1 MKDYYDVL
9 DLPITATEEQIRAR
23 YHQFVRMFHPERYA
37 DPFERA
43 YVEKKLK
50 EIHTAY
56 QVLCSPLES
65 AEFDPQVEPPPI
77 PLIEPPV
84 LDFGDLAQGS
94 KRIMEFKVSNVGGQ
108 ARSVRFISSKSHG
121 WFSITAV
128 KQLKPE
134 QRLPLLFSVTAKP
147 QRAGALNLEESWIEI
162 DMDGVIRRI
171 PMQANFTPPKP
182 LARWPYRLLSVAI
195 ICISTFIG
203 SAALHGG
210 WKLLP
215 YWPFHSNPQLAGTDA
230 IWANP
235 QNVSLPARVTS
246 TANTVSATAWAPVYS
261 ADHRQV
267 AFISDQTGTPQVF
280 VRDGY
285 SGKLRQLTQS
295 SEPKSTLS
303 WSPNG
308 QKLAF
313 IVESKASTFLE
324 IFDLQANHS
333 YQLIPKTAAGVV
345 KHFVWST
352 DGSAILFELE
362 ENSTLSLWHAD
373 LVAYQIEPYQSTN
386 HQDLTWSSTIT
397 R

>member
-9 DLPITATEEQIRAR
+9 DLPITATEEQIQAR
-23 YHQFVRMFHPERYA
+23 YRQFVRMLHPDRYA

-56 QVLCSPLES
+56 QVLCGPSERT
-65 AEFDPQVEPPPI
+65 EVDPQVEPPPI

-84 LDFGDLAQGS
+84 LDFGDLTQGS
-94 KRIMEFKVSNVGGQ
+94 KRVMEFKVSNVGGQ
-108 ARSVRFISSKSHG
+108 AQSVRFVSSKNRD
-121 WFSITAV
+121 WFSVTAV

-134 QRLPLLFSVTAKP
+134 QRLPLVFSVTAKP
-147 QRAGALNLEESWIEI
+147 QRTGALNLDENWIEI

-171 PMQANFTPPKP
+171 PMQAKFISPKP
-182 LARWPYRLLSVAI
+182 TTRWPYRLLSVAI

-210 WKLLP
+210 WKL
-215 YWPFHSNPQLAGTDA
+215 WPTWGFRSDTQMSSENA
-230 IWANP
+230 IWANSKDLGLP
-235 QNVSLPARVTS
+235 QGLNPTS
-246 TANTVSATAWAPVYS
+246 TAATATSWAPVYS

-267 AFISDQTGTPQVF
+267 AFISDQTGTTQVF

-295 SEPKSTLS
+295 PEPKSTLS

-362 ENSTLSLWHAD
+362 ENRTLSLWHAD
-373 LVAYQIEPYQSTN
+373 LVAYQIEPYQSTH
-386 HQDLTWSSTIT
+386 HQELTWSSTIT